1 MKLGK
6 SDLGDVD
13 LGEFVERQLVEN
25 GAGDFCKVDIGER
38 DVRQFRHGSQRTER
52 C

>member
-1 MKLGK
+1 MNLGK
-6 SDLGDVD
+6 SDLG
-13 LGEFVERQLVEN
+13 EFVEWQLVEH

-38 DVRQFRHGSQRTER
+38 DVRQFRHSGQRTER